1 MNPEFRRNLW
11 LELTPRRVIF
21 MVVILGL
28 IFFATAVATGS
39 DSSLFASLPSTARF
53 LYYFIVVFW
62 GARNAGLSVVGE
74 IRDHTWDLQRL
85 SSISAAQMTWGK
97 LFGST
102 IYNWFGGAICL
113 VVIAVQGFAS
123 QSPVSIISDLIYLV
137 TAGVIAQSAS
147 LLASLIAIRRRQKHS
162 GLEVFI
168 YQIVGVV
175 AAAGV
180 FYIWEAADPAG
191 AILLGRKAT
200 DFIAWWGA
208 TMDARPFLLLSLAVF
223 AAWILTG
230 CYREMRRELKLRN
243 GPLVWLGFLAFIG
256 LYVAGFDAWLS
267 QGKDT
272 AQWSIVALRLG
283 LAATTY
289 GVLTY
294 LMVFLEPKDRV
305 LYRWYGTQIGAGRI
319 GLALGSLQ
327 AWIMSYVATAVV
339 TVALILWLGSHQ
351 QPGDYQM
358 IVAST
363 LGFLTRDV
371 AIFVLFATLPGR
383 RRGDFAVLATLAA
396 LYILFP
402 AIFDGVGLHGAQM
415 FFRPSLT
422 TPAWLGS
429 VIAWIEAVAVLALA
443 ITRLAIGEKSEA

>member
-11 LELTPRRVIF
+11 LELTPRRIVF
-21 MVVILGL
+21 MAAILAL
-28 IFFATAVATGS
+28 VFFAAGISGEYTPGAA
-39 DSSLFASLPSTARF
+39 ARVI
-53 LYYFIVVFW
+53 YYFIVVFW

-85 SSISAAQMTWGK
+85 SSIGALQMTWGK

-113 VVIAVQGFAS
+113 AVIAVQGFAT
-123 QSPVSIISDLIYLV
+123 QPPVSVVIDLVYLV
-137 TAGVIAQSAS
+137 TAGLIAQSAS
-147 LLASLIAIRRRQKHS
+147 LLASLIAVRRRQKHS

-168 YQIVGVV
+168 YQMTGVI
-175 AAAGV
+175 AALGV
-180 FYIWEAADPAG
+180 FYVWEAADPAG

-200 DFIAWWGA
+200 DFVKWWGA
-208 TMDARPFLLLSLAVF
+208 TLDARSFLLLSLAVF

-243 GPLVWLGFLAFIG
+243 GPLVWLGFLVFIG

-267 QGKDT
+267 QDKEA
-272 AQWSIVALRLG
+272 AQWSAIALRLA

-289 GVLTY
+289 GALTY

-305 LYRWYGTQIGAGRI
+305 LYRWYGSQIGSGRI
-319 GLALGSLQ
+319 GAALAGLQ
-327 AWIMSYVATAVV
+327 AWIMSFFATVVV
-339 TVALILWLGSHQ
+339 TVCLIAWLGTHG
-351 QPGDYQM
+351 QPADNLGL
-358 IVAST
+358 VAST

-383 RRGDFAVLATLAA
+383 RRGDFAVLATLVA
-396 LYILFP
+396 LYVLIP
-402 AIFDGVGLHGAQM
+402 AIIGGLGLPGAAA
-415 FFRPSLT
+415 FFHPAST
-422 TPAWLGS
+422 TPVWLGT
-429 VIAWIEAVAVLALA
+429 VIAWAEAVGMMALA
-443 ITRLAIGEKSEA
+443 ITRLALGEKSEA

>member
-11 LELTPRRVIF
+11 LELTPRRVAF
-21 MVVILGL
+21 MVAILAL
-28 IFFATAVATGS
+28 VFFAAGVSGEYTPGAA
-39 DSSLFASLPSTARF
+39 ARVF
-53 LYYFIVVFW
+53 YYFIVIFW
-62 GARNAGLSVVGE
+62 GARSAGLSVVGE
-74 IRDHTWDLQRL
+74 IRDHTWDSQRL
-85 SSISAAQMTWGK
+85 SSIGALQMTWGK

-123 QSPVSIISDLIYLV
+123 QSPVTVLIDLIYLV
-137 TAGVIAQSAS
+137 TAGLIAQSVS

-162 GLEVFI
+162 GLEVFL
-168 YQIVGVV
+168 YQIVGIV
-175 AAAGV
+175 AAVGV

-208 TMDARPFLLLSLAVF
+208 TLDARPFLLVSLAVF

-243 GPLVWLGFLAFIG
+243 GPLVWLGFLVFMG

-267 QGKDT
+267 QDKQT
-272 AQWSIVALRLG
+272 AQWSIVALRLA

-305 LYRWYGTQIGAGRI
+305 LYRWYGTQVGAGRI

-327 AWIMSYVATAVV
+327 AWIMSFFATAFVS
-339 TVALILWLGSHQ
+339 VALILWLGAHH

-383 RRGDFAVLATLAA
+383 RRGDFAVLATLVA
-396 LYILFP
+396 LYVLFP
-402 AIFDGVGLHGAQM
+402 AILDGLGLHGAQM
-415 FFRPSLT
+415 LFHPAMT
-422 TPAWLGS
+422 TPMWLGS
-429 VIAWIEAVAVLALA
+429 AVAWAEAVAVLALA
-443 ITRLAIGEKSEA
+443 VTRLALGDKAEA

>member
-1 MNPEFRRNLW
+1 MNPEFRRNVW
-11 LELTPRRVIF
+11 LELTPRRVVF
-21 MVVILGL
+21 MVAILAL
-28 IFFATAVATGS
+28 IFFAAGISGDYTPGAA
-39 DSSLFASLPSTARF
+39 ARV

-62 GARNAGLSVVGE
+62 GARNASLSVVGE
-74 IRDHTWDLQRL
+74 IRDHTWDSQRL
-85 SSISAAQMTWGK
+85 SSISALQMTWGK

-113 VVIAVQGFAS
+113 VVIAVQGFATD
-123 QSPVSIISDLIYLV
+123 SPASVVIDLLYLI
-137 TAGVIAQSAS
+137 TAGLIAQSAS
-147 LLASLIAIRRRQKHS
+147 LLASLIAVRRRQRHS

-168 YQIVGVV
+168 YQMIGVI

-180 FYIWEAADPAG
+180 FWVWEAADPAG

-208 TMDARPFLLLSLAVF
+208 TLDARPFLLASLAAF

-230 CYREMRRELKLRN
+230 CYREMRRELKLPN
-243 GPLVWLGFLAFIG
+243 GPLVWLGFLIFIG

-267 QGKDT
+267 QDKAA
-272 AQWSIVALRLG
+272 AQWSAVALRLA

-289 GVLTY
+289 GALTY

-305 LYRWYGTQIGAGRI
+305 LYRWYGSQIGAGRI

-327 AWIMSYVATAVV
+327 GWIVSFLATAAV
-339 TVALILWLGSHQ
+339 TVALILWLWAHGRT
-351 QPGDYQM
+351 GADLM
-358 IVAST
+358 IVTST

-383 RRGDFAVLATLAA
+383 RRGDFAVLTTLAA
-396 LYILFP
+396 IYVLFP
-402 AIFDGVGLHGAQM
+402 AIIGGLGLPGAVA
-415 FFRPSLT
+415 FFRPALT
-422 TPAWLGS
+422 TPDWFGV
-429 VIAWIEAVAVLALA
+429 VIAWAEAAAVLGLA
-443 ITRLAIGEKSEA
+443 ITRLALSEKSQT